1 MRYTFILLITFIF
14 VGCGPFNT
22 IDSFESDGIYD
33 NNNMKVSQ
41 NNNGTYY
48 KNYFDQKYQE
58 YGFDNQIND
67 SVLTDI
73 SNYSSNHVDE
83 YLHIDFDYIITVCD
97 HAKESCP
104 LFDVKDAIKIHKD
117 FIDPS
122 KSDHKSKLFLE
133 NFRIVRDDIKK
144 YFKDFINEV
153 T

>member
-1 MRYTFILLITFIF
+1 MAHGYLEFFAKSRLKIF
-14 VGCGPFNT
+14 
-22 IDSFESDGIYD
+22 SAGIEVHGV
-33 NNNMKVSQ
+33 NQTAIKIMKED
-41 NNNGTYY
+41 
-48 KNYFDQKYQE
+48 K
-58 YGFDNQIND
+58 I
-67 SVLTDI
+67 DI

>member
-1 MRYTFILLITFIF
+1 MDQGYLEFFAKSRLKIY
-14 VGCGPFNT
+14 
-22 IDSFESDGIYD
+22 SAGIEVHGV
-33 NNNMKVSQ
+33 NQTAIKIMKED
-41 NNNGTYY
+41 
-48 KNYFDQKYQE
+48 K
-58 YGFDNQIND
+58 I
-67 SVLTDI
+67 DI

-83 YLHIDFDYIITVCD
+83 YLSVDFDYIITVCD

>member
-1 MRYTFILLITFIF
+1 MKKILVLCTGNSCRSQMAHAYLEFF
-14 VGCGPFNT
+14 AKSRLKVF
-22 IDSFESDGIYD
+22 SAGIEVHGV
-33 NNNMKVSQ
+33 NSTAIKIMKED
-41 NNNGTYY
+41 
-48 KNYFDQKYQE
+48 K
-58 YGFDNQIND
+58 I
-67 SVLTDI
+67 DI

-83 YLHIDFDYIITVCD
+83 YLSVDFDYIITVCD

>member
-1 MRYTFILLITFIF
+1 MAHGYLEFFAKSRLKIY
-14 VGCGPFNT
+14 
-22 IDSFESDGIYD
+22 SAGIEVHGV
-33 NNNMKVSQ
+33 NQTAIKIMKED
-41 NNNGTYY
+41 
-48 KNYFDQKYQE
+48 K
-58 YGFDNQIND
+58 I
-67 SVLTDI
+67 DI

-83 YLHIDFDYIITVCD
+83 YLSVDFDYIITVCD

-153 T
+153 TENLNTNHL